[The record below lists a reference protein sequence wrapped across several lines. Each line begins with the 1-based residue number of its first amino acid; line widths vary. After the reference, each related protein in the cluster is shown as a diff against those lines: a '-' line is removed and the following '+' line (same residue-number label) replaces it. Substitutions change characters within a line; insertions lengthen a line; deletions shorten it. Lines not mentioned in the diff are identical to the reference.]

1 LPKLGCG
8 YVLIVVFVILWV
20 TAILLIYA
28 NPKTVWVWWAC
39 GYLLLNGCGAIAITI
54 SDKILPIVQNTCN
67 SEIILITMTIEGIA
81 NSLVYNLSSYAFLIF
96 VLYFTNFL
104 DIDTNIIT
112 RHIFMAVLAIPGV
125 AFFFIYPVTPF
136 KPDYAVLSVYTV
148 TYTLLAGLILVIS
161 IFKEKDGYRKNQKIR
176 ILIIT
181 IPTILTVSW
190 TSYISV
196 ALGYEKL
203 WYSNV
208 WILVCAFS
216 VFIFLAFKDGI
227 LGIKLRL
234 EKPFNEETID
244 TVINGISTVSHAIK
258 NEVSTIN
265 ICVDVMRSTQEFDA
279 NTDKKLTIIK
289 QSCWNLSDF
298 AQRINKCRILE
309 MDIKPVPLKVM
320 IEKSVDQ
327 LLPAISQKQISI
339 DNKNN
344 LDIIVLM
351 DEMHI
356 SEVLRN
362 LLVNAVEAITGEGT
376 IEIETEL
383 NKDNFCLSVTDSGIG
398 IPREDTEKVLAPFY
412 STKKGRNNYGLGLSY
427 CYKVMKGH
435 NGSIKIESEVDQGTT
450 MTLLFPSDAIQ
461 IYVGN

>member
-1 LPKLGCG
+1 
-8 YVLIVVFVILWV
+8 
-20 TAILLIYA
+20 
-28 NPKTVWVWWAC
+28 
-39 GYLLLNGCGAIAITI
+39 
-54 SDKILPIVQNTCN
+54 
-67 SEIILITMTIEGIA
+67 
-81 NSLVYNLSSYAFLIF
+81 
-96 VLYFTNFL
+96 
-104 DIDTNIIT
+104 
-112 RHIFMAVLAIPGV
+112 
-125 AFFFIYPVTPF
+125 
-136 KPDYAVLSVYTV
+136 V